1 MSNNTKHLLKLYEEM
16 AHYVG
21 LSFDNDGFL
30 VINKST
36 GPEPVQ
42 YDGNR
47 ILLPTSAN
55 LKRNLVGEKIW
66 FFHPLCEGAFEDES
80 DIAMAYRQQL
90 NVRLNM
96 VATSIMTSLI
106 GAASKSSAESNFTPT
121 QLEFMV
127 QLKEVD
133 NTTLKNFSKY
143 IRTSKFDRS
152 ILNIFVSKGATK
164 EGKRF
169 PRLGSTN
176 FELYQNLKEGKG
188 PEFFRTKDVGPIM
201 ALYQYLFPEIDV
213 ENAYMYGSASTIAP
227 YTDALLRTAYQI
239 TERLNDVMKIWSDYL
254 IDSTMEFDHA
264 WVESFGQQEVL
275 LKEIR
280 MIPMQRNGAKH
291 MTPTPAKKAL
301 AATPGDIP
309 PWEPAKPAPVAP
321 PAPVHT
327 HHVVQPPQPQMM
339 PQMPMMGGMMPQMGM
354 MGNMPMMGGMMS
366 PMGMGMM
373 GGMMPQMGMPTTS
386 FAQPTPSVLV
396 GTTTGAY
403 VQVPGNVAP
412 YFTNTGGG
420 FSRPVR

>member
-1 MSNNTKHLLKLYEEM
+1 MSTKHLLKLYEEM

-47 ILLPTSAN
+47 ILLPTPAN

-127 QLKEVD
+127 QLKDVD

-176 FELYQNLKEGKG
+176 FDLYQNLKEGKG
-188 PEFFRTKDVGPIM
+188 PEFFRSKDVGPLLAM
-201 ALYQYLFPEIDV
+201 YRYLFPEIDV

-227 YTDALLRTAYQI
+227 YTDSLLRTAYQI
-239 TERLNDVMKIWSDYL
+239 TERLNDVMEIWSDYL
-254 IDSTMEFDHA
+254 IDNTMTFDHA
-264 WVESFGQQEVL
+264 WVESFGQPEVL

-280 MIPMQRNGAKH
+280 MIPMQRSGSKQMAA
-291 MTPTPAKKAL
+291 PTPAKKPL

-309 PWEPAKPAPVAP
+309 PWEPAKPLQ
-321 PAPVHT
+321 PAPVQ
-327 HHVVQPPQPQMM
+327 HHVVQPPQQPMIPPMPMMGGMVPQMN
-339 PQMPMMGGMMPQMGM
+339 MPMMGGMMPQMGM
-354 MGNMPMMGGMMS
+354 GVMGGI
-366 PMGMGMM
+366 
-373 GGMMPQMGMPTTS
+373 MPQMGMPTTS
-386 FAQPTPSVLV
+386 FAQPAPAVLL
-396 GTTTGAY
+396 GTTTGTY
-403 VQVPGNVAP
+403 VQVPGNIAP
-412 YFTNTGGG
+412 YFNSGGGG